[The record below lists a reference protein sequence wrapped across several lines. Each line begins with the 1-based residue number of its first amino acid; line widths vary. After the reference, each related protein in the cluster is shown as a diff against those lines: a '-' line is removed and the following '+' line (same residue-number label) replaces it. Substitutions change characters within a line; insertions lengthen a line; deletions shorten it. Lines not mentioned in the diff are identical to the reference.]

1 MLLPTTTLDENVEE
15 DEAAILV
22 SLVCAT
28 CCHSLASSDLDSFR
42 TVDCSV
48 LLWYSDC
55 IWLDALSACSW
66 RVLLLLLCICC
77 CFWLF
82 LLFFLLFSWTSE
94 SASSS

>member
-1 MLLPTTTLDENVEE
+1 MISVHLTPNSICKLPVGKQSVDRLTTLNCWRLRLLLPTTTLDEDVEDDE
-15 DEAAILV
+15 DAILV

-55 IWLDALSACSW
+55 IWLEALSACS
-66 RVLLLLLCICC
+66 
-77 CFWLF
+77 
-82 LLFFLLFSWTSE
+82 
-94 SASSS
+94 